1 MLSAT
6 RTNLTTWRTEGQIW
20 ISGDQ
25 LRRVIESVAVNG
37 GTAVVMSCE
46 VANDVLVAVGTDDVR
61 FPTPDAVRNRTT
73 MVNQGGAWLVQY
85 VDVLGHWEDINTC
98 PP

>member
-25 LRRVIESVAVNG
+25 LSRVIESVAVNG
-37 GTAVVMSCE
+37 GTAVVLSCE
-46 VANDVLVAVGTDDVR
+46 VANDVLVPVGTDDVR
-61 FPTPDAVRNRTT
+61 FPMPDAVRNRTT

-85 VDVLGHWEDINTC
+85 VDVVGHWEDTTTC